1 MLNLTPESNVYTL
14 RYCRSSHTLT
24 VPADNMDCGVGCRPS
39 FPSGSF
45 PCQMGSDT
53 FLSSVV
59 LVIRQARCGYRL
71 AMAPICGVTTES
83 VTGGK

>member
-1 MLNLTPESNVYTL
+1 MGS
-14 RYCRSSHTLT
+14 
-24 VPADNMDCGVGCRPS
+24 GVGCCPS
-39 FPSGSF
+39 VPSGSF

-59 LVIRQARCGYRL
+59 LVIRQARRGYRL

-83 VTGGK
+83 VTGEK